1 MSNESGKKWM
11 RVVAKAWADEVYKLR
26 LKEDTAA
33 VLAEEGIETPAN
45 VKLRVIEDTPG
56 MRTLILP
63 PRRKRAAAPKIS
75 KSAGGHDVSA
85 LRILTS
91 K

>member
-11 RVVAKAWADEVYKLR
+11 RVVAKAWADEEYKLR

-63 PRRKRAAAPKIS
+63 PAPE
-75 KSAGGHDVSA
+75 AGGGA
-85 LRILTS
+85 ENLEERLAAMMFPPFGF
-91 K
+91 